1 MTARTIRFPKLADP
15 RLLLGVLLVTGGGVA
30 GSILF
35 GGDTTVPLARMA
47 TNVAA
52 GSEVS
57 PRHIEVVSVPESI
70 AENYVPAEEIPQG
83 ALAEHSLTQG
93 DFLAFSDL
101 TLSQDGGVDVYL
113 PLLVQPAN
121 SLRVGDT
128 AQVWRISRTAAGQA
142 SQEPELI
149 TDGAIVVAISDGEQY
164 MDGSSAAQVRVD
176 SDVVGEILE
185 VLGTQDGFAIVSARE
200 SR

>member
-1 MTARTIRFPKLADP
+1 MTARSIRFPKLADP

-52 GSEVS
+52 GSEVNS
-57 PRHIEVVSVPESI
+57 HHVEVVLVPESI
-70 AENYVPAEEIPQG
+70 AENYVRAEEIPQG
-83 ALAEHSLTQG
+83 ARAEHSLAQG
-93 DFLAFSDL
+93 DFLAVSDL
-101 TLSQDGGVDVYL
+101 TLADDGGVDVYL

-128 AQVWRISRTAAGQA
+128 VQVWRISRTAAGQP
-142 SQEPELI
+142 SQEPVLLVE
-149 TDGAIVVAISDGEQY
+149 DAIVVAMSDGEQY

-176 SDVVGEILE
+176 SDDVSEILE
-185 VLGTQDGFAIVSARE
+185 VLGTQDGFAIVSARS